1 VRSGIWYTTA
11 AALLTLVVA
20 ACSALLLE
28 GAGRAG
34 AWSGAAVAFAVQV
47 IGFWLLF
54 VWVLPRRHALAHGLG
69 AMVRLALVAVVAMWL
84 VPQAGLPAAPTLLTL
99 VAVLF
104 LTTLSEPIILRIVNS
119 ERR

>member
-1 VRSGIWYTTA
+1 
-11 AALLTLVVA
+11 
-20 ACSALLLE
+20 
-28 GAGRAG
+28 
-34 AWSGAAVAFAVQV
+34 
-47 IGFWLLF
+47 
-54 VWVLPRRHALAHGLG
+54 
-69 AMVRLALVAVVAMWL
+69 MVRLALVAVVAMWL